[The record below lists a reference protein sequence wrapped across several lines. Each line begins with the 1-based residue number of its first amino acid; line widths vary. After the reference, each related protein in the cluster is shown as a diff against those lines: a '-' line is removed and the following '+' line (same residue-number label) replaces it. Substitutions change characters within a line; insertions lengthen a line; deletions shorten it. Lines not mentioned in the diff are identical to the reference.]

1 MFDCKLNTQPIEFT
15 DRLTA
20 RHNLGEMMAVEEI
33 PDSGA
38 VQERRWG
45 RLAVFQPNSTPSG
58 YLASH
63 TPYAFAAL
71 LVRHLKHI
79 MLFE

>member
-1 MFDCKLNTQPIEFT
+1 M
-15 DRLTA
+15 A

-45 RLAVFQPNSTPSG
+45 RLAVFQPNDTPSG
-58 YLASH
+58 YLDSH

-71 LVRHLKHI
+71 LVRHVKHI

>member
-1 MFDCKLNTQPIEFT
+1 
-15 DRLTA
+15 
-20 RHNLGEMMAVEEI
+20 MMAVEEI

-45 RLAVFQPNSTPSG
+45 RLAVFQPNDTPSG

-71 LVRHLKHI
+71 LVRHVKHI